1 MSHSDTGL
9 EQPVTG
15 LRGVGG
21 RLAERLAKLGIRTLQ
36 DLVLHLPLR
45 YEDRTRPQP
54 IGSLLPGQSVLVQ
67 GEVALTDLVGG
78 GRRRLLCRISDGTGS
93 LTLVFF
99 RVYPGLQARL
109 AKGVQ
114 LACFG
119 DVRPGPGGLQMA
131 HPEIRVLHAGD
142 TSAEEDRLT
151 PVYPATEGVNQT
163 TLRRLIEQAMQ
174 IVRAGLPDL
183 LPDWLAAD
191 DLPGLREALETVHGP
206 APECDVEAMQT
217 GTHPACR
224 RLALEE
230 LLAHQLSLRQFR
242 YQARRGRRA
251 PVLRGDGRLR
261 QGLLR
266 TLPFALTAAQQRV
279 LAEVETD
286 LARAEPMLRL
296 VQGDVGSGKTVVAAL
311 AALQAVECGQQ
322 AAVMAPTEL
331 LAEQHHQGFRAW
343 LEPLGVEVAWLS
355 GKLPVAQRRQMLE
368 RIASADCGVVVGT
381 HALFQDEVR
390 FHRLGLAIID
400 EQHRFGVH
408 QRLALR
414 EKGQDAEV
422 QPHQMIMTATPIPR
436 TLAMTAYA
444 DLDVS
449 VIDQL
454 PPGRTPVTTVA
465 IPDARRGEVMA
476 RVAEACAGGQQA
488 YWVCTLI
495 EESEQLQ
502 AQAAEDTAALL
513 REALPALRTGL
524 VHGRMKSTEKESVMA
539 DFAAHRLDLLVAT
552 TVIEVGVNVPNASLM
567 VIENPERLGLAQLH
581 QLRGRVGR
589 GAAASSCVLLYQTPL
604 TEGARARLGV
614 LRRTSDGFEIARQ
627 DLAQRGPGELLG
639 TRQTGDWQF
648 RIADPERDA
657 YMLARVRDA
666 ADRLLQQE
674 PERATALI
682 RRWVGQRQQ
691 YGRV

>member
-1 MSHSDTGL
+1 MD
-9 EQPVTG
+9 QPVTG
-15 LRGVGG
+15 LRGVGA
-21 RLAERLAKLGIRTLQ
+21 RLAERLGKLGIQTLQ
-36 DLVLHLPLR
+36 DLILHLPLR

-54 IGSLLPGQSVLVQ
+54 IGGLLPGQSALVQ
-67 GEVALTDLVGG
+67 GEVALTELVGG

-99 RVYPGLQARL
+99 RLYPGLQARL
-109 AKGVQ
+109 SKGVR

-119 DVRPGPGGLQMA
+119 DVRPGPAGLQMA
-131 HPEIRVLHAGD
+131 HPEIRVLHGSEA
-142 TSAEEDRLT
+142 SAESDRLT

-163 TLRRLIEQAMQ
+163 TLRRLVQQALEFA
-174 IVRAGLPDL
+174 RAGLPDL
-183 LPDWLAAD
+183 LPDWLAGNQ
-191 DLPGLREALETVHGP
+191 LPGLLEALETVHGP
-206 APECDVEAMQT
+206 APDCDVEAMQA
-217 GTHPACR
+217 GMHPACR
-224 RLALEE
+224 RLSLEE

-242 YQARRGRRA
+242 IRARRERRA

-261 QGLLR
+261 QGLLDS
-266 TLPFALTAAQQRV
+266 LPFSLTAAQRRV
-279 LAEVETD
+279 LTQIEAD
-286 LARAEPMLRL
+286 LGRTEPMLRL
-296 VQGDVGSGKTVVAAL
+296 VQGDVGSGKTIVAAL

-331 LAEQHHQGFRAW
+331 LAEQHHQGFRSW

-355 GKLPVAQRRQMLE
+355 GKLAAGQRRRMLE

-414 EKGQDAEV
+414 EKGQDAEI

-449 VIDQL
+449 VIDEL

-465 IPDARRGEVMA
+465 IPEARRGEVMA
-476 RVAEACAGGQQA
+476 RVAEACADGHQA
-488 YWVCTLI
+488 YWVCTLV

-524 VHGRMKSTEKESVMA
+524 VHGRMKSAEKEAVMA

-589 GAAASSCVLLYQTPL
+589 GAAASSCVLLYQAPL
-604 TEGARARLGV
+604 SEGARARLGV
-614 LRRTSDGFEIARQ
+614 LRRTADGFEIARQ

-657 YMLARVRDA
+657 DLLARVRDA
-666 ADRLLQQE
+666 ADRLLQHD
-674 PERATALI
+674 PARSAALI
-682 RRWVGQRQQ
+682 HRWVGRRQQ

>member
-1 MSHSDTGL
+1 MSAPGQAMQ
-9 EQPVTG
+9 QPVTV

-21 RLAERLAKLGIRTLQ
+21 RLAERLQKLGIRTLQ
-36 DLVLHLPLR
+36 DLVLHLPMR
-45 YEDRTRPQP
+45 YEDRTRPLA
-54 IGSLLPGQSVLVQ
+54 IGSLQPNQAALVQ
-67 GEVALTDLVGG
+67 GRVGLTDMVGRG
-78 GRRRLLCRISDGTGS
+78 PRRLLCRISDGTGS

-109 AKGVQ
+109 ATGVRI
-114 LACFG
+114 ACYG
-119 DVRPGPGGLQMA
+119 DVKPGPGGLQMA
-131 HPEIRVLHAGD
+131 HPELRVLPEDQDA
-142 TSAEEDRLT
+142 AAEDRLT
-151 PVYPATEGVNQT
+151 PVYPTTEGVNQT
-163 TLRRLIEQAMQ
+163 ALRRLIEQAMTFA
-174 IVRAGLPDL
+174 RGDMTDL
-183 LPDWLAAD
+183 LPDWLAGDRWPALSVALDTLHAPPPDAD
-191 DLPGLREALETVHGP
+191 TAALQ
-206 APECDVEAMQT
+206 D
-217 GTHPACR
+217 GTHAVCQ
-224 RLALEE
+224 RLAMEE
-230 LLAHQLSLRQFR
+230 LLAHQLSLRQVR
-242 YQARRGRRA
+242 HQARSAGRA
-251 PVLRGDGRLR
+251 PVLRCPGRLAER
-261 QGLLR
+261 LLQA
-266 TLPFALTAAQQRV
+266 LPFALTGAQQRV
-279 LAEVETD
+279 LHEIQAD
-286 LARAEPMLRL
+286 LVRSEPMLRL

-311 AALQAVECGQQ
+311 ATLQAVECGQQ

-331 LAEQHHQGFRAW
+331 LAEQHYRGFREW
-343 LEPLGVEVAWLS
+343 LEPLGLEVAWLS
-355 GKLPVAQRRQMLE
+355 GKLPAAERRAMLE

-381 HALFQDEVR
+381 HALFQETVQ

-414 EKGQDAEV
+414 EKGQAEGV
-422 QPHQMIMTATPIPR
+422 QPHQLIMTATPIPR

-465 IPDARRGEVMA
+465 MPDARRPEVMQSVA
-476 RVAEACAGGQQA
+476 RACADGRQA

-495 EESEQLQ
+495 EDSEQLQ
-502 AQAAEDTAALL
+502 AQAAEETAMLL
-513 REALPALRTGL
+513 RESLPALRTGL
-524 VHGRMKSTEKESVMA
+524 VHGRLKSAEKEAVMA
-539 DFAAHRLDLLVAT
+539 DFVAHRLDLLVAT

-589 GAAASSCVLLYQTPL
+589 GAAASSCVLLYQAPL
-604 TEGARARLGV
+604 SAGGRARLGA
-614 LRRTSDGFEIARQ
+614 LRRTTDGFEIARQ
-627 DLAQRGPGELLG
+627 DLALRGPGELLG

-657 YMLARVRDA
+657 DLLAVVRDG
-666 ADRLLQQE
+666 ADRLLEQE
-674 PERATALI
+674 PARAEALI